1 MGGFVMN
8 AVEIRVMNDTGLHAR
23 PASQFVKISNRF
35 QSEVSVIK
43 DGRKVNAK
51 SIMGIMSLAISKGT
65 TIRIEAVG
73 LDEKQV
79 VEDLVHFIEHEL
91 DK

>member
-35 QSEVSVIK
+35 RSEVSVIK

-51 SIMGIMSLAISKGT
+51 SIMGLMSLAISKGT
-65 TIRIEAVG
+65 TIRIEAEG
-73 LDEKQV
+73 LDEQKV
-79 VEDLVHFIEHEL
+79 VEALVHFIEHEL
-91 DK
+91 DN